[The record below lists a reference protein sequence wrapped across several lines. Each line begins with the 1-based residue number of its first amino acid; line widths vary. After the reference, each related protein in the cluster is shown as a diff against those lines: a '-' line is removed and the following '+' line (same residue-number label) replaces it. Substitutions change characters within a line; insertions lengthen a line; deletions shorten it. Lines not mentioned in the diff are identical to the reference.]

1 MSAGLATVRS
11 NWTSFRRS
19 VPPWG
24 WGVFWI
30 GLAVLYPYITDSV
43 DLPIIGGHDD
53 LLDASI
59 QTLGYIIMALG
70 LNIVVGFAG
79 LLDLGYVAFY
89 AIGAFVIGWFG
100 SQQFPDI
107 NGGKG
112 IHILVQSQSAIS
124 HQPIPGIHINFF
136 FVIFIA
142 AFFTAIWGMILGA
155 PTLRLRG
162 DYLAIV
168 TLAFGEIV
176 PRVFENSTSGFFG
189 IGSVDF
195 SNGRQGITPI
205 DKINFPWTTDTFK
218 YPLELKPAYYVALG
232 MVLFTVFI
240 NRRLRDSRLG
250 RAWIAVRE
258 DEVAAAAMGVNLV
271 RTKLMAYAI
280 GAFFGGFAGVFLGT
294 YNNTVNVDQFE
305 FGFSVFILCMI
316 IIGGMG
322 NISGVILGAVFL
334 SLVNRDLLPQIN
346 TYPGKIGLNFD
357 VTSINFGIFGF
368 LLLVMMVL
376 RPEGFLPSTRRK
388 IELHEAEIEGEEAAP
403 GGAMTPEM
411 YEVRHE

>member
-1 MSAGLATVRS
+1 MSAAMATLRGNARTVRGALP
-11 NWTSFRRS
+11 NW
-19 VPPWG
+19 VWAL
-24 WGVFWI
+24 VLI
-30 GLAVLYPYITDSV
+30 GLAIIYPYITDSI
-43 DLPIIGGHDD
+43 DLPILGGHDD

-70 LNIVVGFAG
+70 LNIVVGMAG

-89 AIGAFVIGWFG
+89 AIGAFVVGWLG
-100 SQQFPDI
+100 SQHFPDV
-107 NGGKG
+107 NHGKG
-112 IHILVQSQSAIS
+112 IHFLVQSESAIS

-136 FVIFIA
+136 AVIFIA
-142 AFFTAIWGMILGA
+142 AAFTAIWGAILGA

-189 IGSVDF
+189 IGTTDF

-205 DKINFPWTTDTFK
+205 DKINLPWTTNPFK
-218 YPLELKPAYYVALG
+218 YPLELKPAYWVALA
-232 MVLFTVFI
+232 MVLFTIFI

-271 RTKLMAYAI
+271 RTKLLAYAI
-280 GAFFGGFAGVFLGT
+280 GAAFGGFAGVFLGT

-305 FGFSVFILCMI
+305 FGFSVFILCMV

-322 NISGVILGAVFL
+322 NLTGVILGAIFL
-334 SLVNRDLLPQIN
+334 SLLNRDLLPELN
-346 TYPGKIGLNFD
+346 TYPEKIGLSFD

-368 LLLVMMVL
+368 FLLVMMVL
-376 RPEGFLPSTRRK
+376 RPEGFIASSRRK
-388 IELHEAEIEGEEAAP
+388 LELHEAEIEAEVVA
-403 GGAMTPEM
+403 GGAMEPQM

>member
-1 MSAGLATVRS
+1 MSAALATFRGNMRTVRGAMPS
-11 NWTSFRRS
+11 WA
-19 VPPWG
+19 W
-24 WGVFWI
+24 
-30 GLAVLYPYITDSV
+30 AVLWIVLAIIYPYITDNIS
-43 DLPIIGGHDD
+43 LPILGGHDD

-70 LNIVVGFAG
+70 LNIVVGMAG

-89 AIGAFVIGWFG
+89 AIGAFVIGWLG

-112 IHILVQSQSAIS
+112 IHFLVQSKSAIS

-136 FVIFIA
+136 IVIFIA
-142 AFFTAIWGMILGA
+142 AAFTAVWGIILGA

-176 PRVFENSTSGFFG
+176 PRIFENAQSGFFG
-189 IGSVDF
+189 IGSIDF

-205 DKINFPWTTDTFK
+205 DKINFPWTTDTFR
-218 YPLELKPAYYVALG
+218 YPLELKPAYWVALG
-232 MVLFTVFI
+232 MVFFTIFI

-271 RTKLMAYAI
+271 RTKLLAYAI
-280 GAFFGGFAGVFLGT
+280 GAAFGGFAGVFLGT

-305 FGFSVFILCMI
+305 FGFSVFILCMV

-322 NISGVILGAVFL
+322 NLSGVILGAIFL
-334 SLVNRDLLPQIN
+334 SLVNRDLLPQLN
-346 TYPGKIGLNFD
+346 SYPEKIGLNFD
-357 VTSINFGIFGF
+357 VTSLNFGIFGF

-376 RPEGFLPSTRRK
+376 RPEGIIASTRRK
-388 IELHEAEIEGEEAAP
+388 LELHEAEIEEEVVA
-403 GGAMTPEM
+403 GGAMEPQL